1 MLVGW
6 WLLGVDCGVACFA
19 VCWAVVAA
27 ACGLV
32 FAFVLAAV
40 AGGWWGFWLVWREGD
55 VARVGVVVILCL
67 QVVLR
72 EVM

>member
-1 MLVGW
+1 M
-6 WLLGVDCGVACFA
+6 LGVDCGVACFA

-27 ACGLV
+27 ACGLAFV
-32 FAFVLAAV
+32 FVLAAV
-40 AGGWWGFWLVWREGD
+40 AGGWWEVGLVWREGN

-67 QVVLR
+67 RVVLR